1 MSNKNEQKEKN
12 KILKLEQKKLRKER
26 KISQMKPIIGKR
38 IVEKPEKNLFKEDI
52 VKKSKVNSVPKRD
65 DNLIIKAPLVQR
77 LKVFPL
83 LLSREIRRVRW
94 VKKIELTKKFFI
106 TVAFITFFVI
116 FFYGIQKLLI
126 FILQL
131 IYIL

>member
-1 MSNKNEQKEKN
+1 MSNKKEQKEQN

-38 IVEKPEKNLFKEDI
+38 IVEKPEKTLIKEDI
-52 VKKSKVNSVPKRD
+52 VKKSKGDATFKKPD
-65 DNLIIKAPLVQR
+65 DLIIKTPLTQR

-94 VKKIELTKKFFI
+94 VKKTELTKKFFI
-106 TVAFITFFVI
+106 TIAFITFFVI
-116 FFYGIQKLLI
+116 FFYGVQKLLI
-126 FILQL
+126 FILEL
-131 IYIL
+131 LYIL